1 MENEEKT
8 IDLTVHLPYFVADA
22 LIEGAKNLSI
32 KTKHSQTVDSVALG
46 LIISGLVQA
55 KLISKK
61 DIRKYG
67 VKI

>member
-1 MENEEKT
+1 MENEEQI

-22 LIEGAKNLSI
+22 LIEGAKNLST
-32 KTKHSQTVDSVALG
+32 KTKHNQTVDSVALG
-46 LIISGLVQA
+46 LIIAGLVQA

-61 DIRKYG
+61 ELRKYG